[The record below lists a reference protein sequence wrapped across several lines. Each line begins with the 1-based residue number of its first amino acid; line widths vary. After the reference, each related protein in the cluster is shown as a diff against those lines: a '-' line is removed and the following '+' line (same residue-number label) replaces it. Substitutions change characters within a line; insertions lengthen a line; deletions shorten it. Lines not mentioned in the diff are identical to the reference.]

1 MEMAEN
7 SVRVAKELPV
17 IFGDFTSQE
26 SWDCFFSV
34 RGVAD
39 YSEWYADWPQLRP
52 AFLSSH
58 LSFPPAAPP
67 REELSILV
75 PACGYSRL
83 SEHLYDEGFRT
94 VTNVDFSKV
103 VVSAMLRRNVKER
116 PLMRWRVMDMT
127 NMQFANG
134 SYDVIIDKGG
144 LDALMEHKIDPRFG
158 TLYLS
163 EVKRLLKAGGKYICL
178 TSAESRVL
186 GLLLSKFRFG
196 WKVDLHSVAQ
206 DPSSGITFVLVA
218 EKYII
223 SHVSQIKSFVDEY
236 SVESHGNQVQEVFE
250 ALEKENTVRA
260 EYSNGTGKWY
270 SIEELKLGVKG
281 NIRVLEP
288 LRSVCVFLGGTGSS
302 RFFYNSVLFD
312 AIPKE
317 EPFTDQFRVL
327 FFQNMLS
334 FQDVFVSRNG
344 PWGLVRGSNA
354 ARVLMVGLD
363 ASHSNL
369 SLADVVRDITDFVKE
384 LAPMDGKTDV
394 VVTSVDEGLKWRKI
408 VYEVTSALTGT
419 IVVEDVIY
427 KEQSDVPKDSIFRR
441 LYFRR
446 TETIM
451 QSEALL
457 STKELEIKK
466 VPAVSR
472 TWKKGKSKKFV
483 SPSSSDSHESSGN
496 TKVDHEFLACE
507 FHQGMIAGLLLF
519 SIHSKRTSSAGGFV
533 KTVIIGLGAGL
544 LPMCMRK
551 YIPSLKIEVVE
562 LDPVVLKVAKEYF
575 DFAEDERLKVHITD
589 PIKFVR
595 EIANSDAEGKNDY
608 FKVDVLIVDV
618 NSSDLSSG
626 LITPEAEF
634 VEEHFLVAA
643 KESLSYKGLLITKL
657 ARNFGTGVRT
667 AVYSNLRKVFSNV
680 FSMKMEVREDFC
692 ELIFALKKESPVE
705 LGEACAA
712 LGRSLEYKN
721 NKDWVKKALA
731 DSKMI
736 QPLKKL

>member
-1 MEMAEN
+1 MEMGGN

-17 IFGDFTSQE
+17 MFGDFTSQE
-26 SWDCFFSV
+26 SWDVFFSV

-58 LSFPPAAPP
+58 LSFPQSAPP
-67 REELSILV
+67 PEELIILV

-83 SEHLYDEGFRT
+83 SEHLYDEGFRSI
-94 VTNVDFSKV
+94 TNVDFSKV

-116 PLMRWRVMDMT
+116 PLMRWRVMEMT

-134 SYDVIIDKGG
+134 TYDVIIDKGG
-144 LDALMEHKIDPRFG
+144 LDALMEHEIDPRFG

-288 LRSVCVFLGGTGSS
+288 RRSVCVFLGGTGLS
-302 RFFYNSVLFD
+302 RFFYNGVLFD

-369 SLADVVRDITDFVKE
+369 SLADVVRDVTDFVKE
-384 LAPMDGKTDV
+384 LAPVDGKSDV
-394 VVTSVDEGLKWRKI
+394 VVTSIDEGLKWRKI

-446 TETIM
+446 TETIV

-472 TWKKGKSKKFV
+472 TWKKGKTKKFV

-618 NSSDLSSG
+618 NSSDSSSG

-643 KESLSYKGLLITKL
+643 KKSLSYKGLLITKL
-657 ARNFGTGVRT
+657 APNFGTGVRT
-667 AVYSNLRKVFSNV
+667 AVYSNLRKVRN
-680 FSMKMEVREDFC
+680 C
-692 ELIFALKKESPVE
+692 
-705 LGEACAA
+705 
-712 LGRSLEYKN
+712 
-721 NKDWVKKALA
+721 
-731 DSKMI
+731 SKFYI
-736 QPLKKL
+736 R